1 MGSTAACCLRQEKDG
16 LDPVLEQH
24 PACCSRRERLDSED
38 SLLDIA
44 RSTSSTLPADP
55 EEYLRFFECAE
66 TEDELQSLLRREERR
81 AMLDQAPGK
90 ALGQRGTGSSS
101 PCSAS
106 SRNRSGSPTGR
117 SGSRRWNSPEMV
129 SARILERTR
138 EAWKVRVLTAAGRH
152 AEIDIC
158 GFDLG
163 SLKIEVDK
171 PGLSAVLA
179 RQILREGCPEIDEWA
194 TVDVAKRM
202 LRATAG
208 DEAMATQMLLS
219 AVGLR
224 VRDRR
229 LIRSMQCKIACDAR
243 VIAKDSEGRPTVW
256 MSAKSQSEPLKE
268 IRDQLVLAF
277 EACCQMQNEEETVNI
292 IADMVGFNGRLNLDV
307 FTLKEL
313 SDTLGTVYADKIHK
327 IVVVDFSRAAQMV
340 WMTIKP
346 LMSARTQQK
355 FAFVNGSEA
364 RRLLQQF
371 YDAEDYKRIASSFD
385 VNRDKT
391 KTWEDCMMHA
401 KRTKVGDVPL
411 ASNWSS
417 SMSTGSTASTD
428 GNGRSPDSLSN
439 SSD

>member
-1 MGSTAACCLRQEKDG
+1 
-16 LDPVLEQH
+16 
-24 PACCSRRERLDSED
+24 
-38 SLLDIA
+38 
-44 RSTSSTLPADP
+44 
-55 EEYLRFFECAE
+55 
-66 TEDELQSLLRREERR
+66 
-81 AMLDQAPGK
+81 MLDQAPDKVAFSGVRSSTVE
-90 ALGQRGTGSSS
+90 ALHQSTGSS
-101 PCSAS
+101 CSAS
-106 SRNRSGSPTGR
+106 SRNRSGSPGSPTGR
-117 SGSRRWNSPEMV
+117 SGRRFHSPEIIG
-129 SARILERTR
+129 ARILERTR
-138 EAWKVRVLTAAGRH
+138 EAWKVRVLTAAGKY
-152 AEIDIC
+152 AEVEIC

-163 SLKIEVDK
+163 RLPKIEVDK
-171 PGLSAVLA
+171 PGLSANLA

-243 VIAKDSEGRPTVW
+243 IIAKDLEDRPTVW

-277 EACCQMQNEEETVNI
+277 EACCQMQKEEDTVNI
-292 IADMVGFNGRLNLDV
+292 IADMTGFNARLNLDV

-313 SDTLGTVYADKIHK
+313 SDSLGTVYADKIHK

-355 FAFVNGSEA
+355 FAFVNAAEA
-364 RRLLQQF
+364 KKLLQQF
-371 YDAEDYKRIASSFD
+371 YDAEDYKRIVSSFE
-385 VNRDKT
+385 VNRDKS
-391 KTWEDCMMHA
+391 KTWEDRMIHA
-401 KRTKVGDVPL
+401 KQTKVGDVPL

-417 SMSTGSTASTD
+417 SMSAGSTASTD
-428 GNGRSPDSLSN
+428 GEGRADSLSI